1 MGYIGAWTLYSLRR
15 KSKDV
20 LSFDRSENRLRLK
33 QGPTER
39 ARKTM
44 IFTTTVSADFAI
56 LGRQSLNE
64 IAQLVL
70 VSPVYNKEGFSLLI
84 DDSFLTLRL
93 SDCILC
99 N

>member
-1 MGYIGAWTLYSLRR
+1 
-15 KSKDV
+15 
-20 LSFDRSENRLRLK
+20 
-33 QGPTER
+33 
-39 ARKTM
+39 M

-64 IAQLVL
+64 ISQLVL